1 MSNDDN
7 DSKKHK
13 CDICSSLLSSISSLN
28 YHKKTNKKCILLRE
42 NKCDINKH
50 EYTCSNCGFKTNLK
64 KTLKLHKC
72 RPETIEI
79 YKTSLSV
86 SDIKNKYEQ
95 DIINIRNKYEEE
107 LKNLKEKLEKSE
119 DENERLISDN
129 LNLERKIEKH
139 EEKLYNMASRPTT
152 VNTVNTTNNNTNLL
166 IVDFNKSTIKD
177 SVENNFTLEHL
188 NEGIKGVAK
197 FTKDYI
203 VKPEEGKRKY
213 ICSDPSRCVFKYRD
227 ENGVVQKDVR
237 AVKLK
242 NVIKD
247 PIITKSKTLFIEENS
262 RLFEDM
268 ANGEDMES
276 ESMTFLN
283 EKITVLKDNFL
294 RVKNMDENSNDY
306 AREMALVL
314 NE

>member
-1 MSNDDN
+1 
-7 DSKKHK
+7 
-13 CDICSSLLSSISSLN
+13 
-28 YHKKTNKKCILLRE
+28 
-42 NKCDINKH
+42 
-50 EYTCSNCGFKTNLK
+50 
-64 KTLKLHKC
+64 
-72 RPETIEI
+72 
-79 YKTSLSV
+79 
-86 SDIKNKYEQ
+86 
-95 DIINIRNKYEEE
+95 
-107 LKNLKEKLEKSE
+107 
-119 DENERLISDN
+119 
-129 LNLERKIEKH
+129 
-139 EEKLYNMASRPTT
+139 MASRPTT

-247 PIITKSKTLFIEENS
+247 PIITKSKNLFTDNS
-262 RLFEDM
+262 TSNSNSLTYLF
-268 ANGEDMES
+268 
-276 ESMTFLN
+276 
-283 EKITVLKDNFL
+283 NFFSNIL
-294 RVKNMDENSNDY
+294 GVKNTVKKIYNKQTGDSNITTLGITLLCNAQMPNNY
-306 AREMALVL
+306 NKKLL
-314 NE
+314 

>member
-1 MSNDDN
+1 MF
-7 DSKKHK
+7 K
-13 CDICSSLLSSISSLN
+13 CSFCNNEYTTKSSLN
-28 YHKKTNKKCILLRE
+28 RHQKTVKKCLSNNEKIE
-42 NKCDINKH
+42 EYKCNNCDYITTLKSNLTKH
-50 EYTCSNCGFKTNLK
+50 EKNCKLK
-64 KTLKLHKC
+64 NIKKIYDENTSKIKEDLLH
-72 RPETIEI
+72 IENTH
-79 YKTSLSV
+79 K
-86 SDIKNKYEQ
+86 E

-107 LKNLKEKLEKSE
+107 LKILKEKLDKSE
-119 DENERLISDN
+119 EENERLVSDN
-129 LNLERKIEKH
+129 FNLERKIEKH